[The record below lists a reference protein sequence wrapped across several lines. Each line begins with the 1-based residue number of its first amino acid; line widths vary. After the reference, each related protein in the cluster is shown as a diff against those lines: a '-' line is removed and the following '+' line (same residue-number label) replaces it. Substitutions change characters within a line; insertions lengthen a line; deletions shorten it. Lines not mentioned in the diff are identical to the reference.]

1 MFKRI
6 PRKELERQNARL
18 RAKIIDMMTKILD
31 YEGIAL
37 DAQFVLENNR
47 ITAYREI
54 AEDIIDRI
62 DELQL
67 PLLACDPD
75 DEA

>member
-6 PRKELERQNARL
+6 PRKELERQNKSL
-18 RAKIIDMMTKILD
+18 RAELVDMMIKNWD
-31 YEGIAL
+31 YESIAL
-37 DAQFVLENNR
+37 DTQFVLENNR
-47 ITAYREI
+47 ITVYREI